1 MKMKKELDN
10 GAVALLEKD
19 DGVVRLVKTADRPV
33 DSKRKLV
40 KGSLS
45 LRRLSMNKNKHS
57 SSFRLSS
64 IKGKSPT
71 LSQSRLFM
79 NKNSGSDNTKNYDDL
94 YNSFLQVKRENIA
107 LRSLA
112 VPKNMTIQAQESPSL
127 YCFMI

>member
-1 MKMKKELDN
+1 MKMKKTLDN
-10 GAVALLEKD
+10 GAVALLEKE
-19 DGVVRLVKTADRPV
+19 DGVVRLVKTADRPI

-71 LSQSRLFM
+71 LPQPRSFKK
-79 NKNSGSDNTKNYDDL
+79 KNGDNTKNYDDL

-112 VPKNMTIQAQESPSL
+112 VPKNMTIQAKESPSL